1 MNASDLF
8 TLLALVCFLTAS
20 VVGFIHK
27 SWVSALFCLGVAFLV
42 LAGGELLTT

>member
-8 TLLALVCFLTAS
+8 TLLALVAFLAAA

-27 SWVSALFCLGVAFLV
+27 AWVPALFCLGFAFLV
-42 LAGGELLTT
+42 LAGGEVINT

>member
-8 TLLALVCFLTAS
+8 TLLALVVFLAAS

-27 SWVSALFCLGVAFLV
+27 SWVPALFCLGVAFLV
-42 LAGGELLTT
+42 IAGANVITD

>member
-8 TLLALVCFLTAS
+8 TLLALVVFLAAS

-27 SWVSALFCLGVAFLV
+27 SWVPALFCLGVAFLV
-42 LAGGELLTT
+42 VAGADFIAT

>member
-8 TLLALVCFLTAS
+8 TLLALVVFLAAS

-27 SWVSALFCLGVAFLV
+27 SWVPALFCLGAAFLV
-42 LAGGELLTT
+42 LAGCDLITD